1 MERRTIL
8 VTGATDGIGKATATA
23 LSAEGAKVVI
33 LARNEAKARAAAL
46 AIRAASAP
54 DAVVDFIAADLSSQ
68 QEVRRAAAEYKS
80 RYDRL
85 DVLVNNAGVLSP
97 ERHQTRDG
105 LEETFAV
112 NHLGYFLLVQELLDI
127 LKASAPARIVNV
139 SSESHRHAKMAWG
152 DLQFASHRYEP
163 WRAYGQSKLA
173 NILFTYELAR
183 RLEGSG
189 VTANAL
195 HPGVVGTGFGQTYG
209 GPTALLVRLAR
220 PFLATPA
227 EGARTS
233 IYLASSPEVEG
244 VTGRYFVKSR
254 AVGSSELSY
263 CKVSQKK
270 LWSISEELTRPGAK
284 PSWASAPELFASGLH
299 AEELSGRRV

>member
-8 VTGATDGIGKATATA
+8 VTGATDGIGKATAIA
-23 LSAEGAKVVI
+23 LSEQGARVVI
-33 LARNEAKARAAAL
+33 LARSEAKGRAAAL
-46 AIRAASAP
+46 AIPGA
-54 DAVVDFIAADLSSQ
+54 DFIVAELSSQ

-85 DVLVNNAGVLSP
+85 DVLVNNAGVLAP
-97 ERHQTRDG
+97 ARHETRDG

-112 NHLGYFLLVQELLDI
+112 NHLGYFLLVRELLDV
-127 LKASAPARIVNV
+127 LRASGPARIVNV
-139 SSESHRHAKMAWG
+139 SSESHRHARMAWD

-195 HPGVVGTGFGQTYG
+195 HPGVVATGFAQTYG
-209 GPTALLVRLAR
+209 GPTALLVRLAH
-220 PFLATPA
+220 PFMATPA

-244 VTGRYFVKSR
+244 VTGRYWVKSK
-254 AVGSSELSY
+254 AVPSSELSY
-263 CKVSQKK
+263 CEASQKK
-270 LWSISEELTRPGAK
+270 LWSISEELTRPAAK
-284 PSWASAPELFASGLH
+284 PSWTSAPELFASGLH
-299 AEELSGRRV
+299 TEELSGRRV

>member
-8 VTGATDGIGKATATA
+8 VTGATDGIGKATAIA
-23 LSAEGAKVVI
+23 LATEGAKVVI
-33 LARNEAKARAAAL
+33 LARNEAKGRAATAEIRAAA
-46 AIRAASAP
+46 RTP
-54 DAVVDFIAADLSSQ
+54 DASLADFIVADLSSQ

-80 RYDRL
+80 RYGRL
-85 DVLVNNAGVLSP
+85 DVLVNNAGVLAT
-97 ERHQTRDG
+97 ERHQTKDG

-112 NHLGYFLLVQELLDI
+112 NHLGYFLLVQELLDL

-139 SSESHRHAKMAWG
+139 SSESHRHAKMVWD
-152 DLQFASHRYEP
+152 DLQFANRRYEP

-183 RLEGSG
+183 RLTGSG

-195 HPGVVGTGFGQTYG
+195 HPGVVATGFAQTYG
-209 GPTALLVRLAR
+209 GPTALLVRLAH

-233 IYLASSPEVEG
+233 VFLASSPEVDG
-244 VTGRYFVKSR
+244 VTGRYFIKGK
-254 AVGSSELSY
+254 AAASSELSY
-263 CKVSQKK
+263 CEVSQKK
-270 LWSISEELTRPGAK
+270 LWAISEELTRAR
-284 PSWASAPELFASGLH
+284 ARAA
-299 AEELSGRRV
+299 